1 MHVKNRI
8 NSVCFALKEFVR
20 FELTNYFKQQRIW
33 VRLNERNWLN
43 FRWQNKH
50 KLWYLTKESRGI
62 AELNMANLVEILLL
76 ANCAVNIPLALTA
89 IIGNALVLHAVWKT
103 PSLRSPSILL
113 LCGLAS
119 TDLAVGVVV
128 QPLFITRVLVK
139 IYAAHS
145 VDINFLFFIL
155 YNVVV
160 YTVCG
165 VSFATIAIIS
175 LDRLIAILKPFQY
188 ASIVTIPRLRWMFVA
203 IWLSFSLV
211 GSMQIWAE
219 SVLFLVVGM
228 VGACGLCISTL
239 SHVMIYRIVRHHQN
253 AIQVQL
259 EAVQASTVNTPNIA
273 RLKKSALNTFIF
285 YIVLILCYCPYLA
298 NIALGGGFLANC
310 LTGTIVFINSS
321 LNPILYC
328 WRIREIWV
336 VVSQNCRAL
345 VFWK

>member
-1 MHVKNRI
+1 
-8 NSVCFALKEFVR
+8 
-20 FELTNYFKQQRIW
+20 
-33 VRLNERNWLN
+33 
-43 FRWQNKH
+43 
-50 KLWYLTKESRGI
+50 
-62 AELNMANLVEILLL
+62 MANLVQILLL

-128 QPLFITRVLVK
+128 QPLFITRVLVL
-139 IYAAHS
+139 IYTHS
-145 VDINFLFFIL
+145 VEINTLFFLL

-165 VSFATIAIIS
+165 VSFAVIAIIS

-188 ASIVTIPRLRWMFVA
+188 ANIVTIPRLRWIFIA

-228 VGACGLCISTL
+228 VDACGLCIST
-239 SHVMIYRIVRHHQN
+239 I
-253 AIQVQL
+253 
-259 EAVQASTVNTPNIA
+259 
-273 RLKKSALNTFIF
+273 
-285 YIVLILCYCPYLA
+285 
-298 NIALGGGFLANC
+298 
-310 LTGTIVFINSS
+310 
-321 LNPILYC
+321 
-328 WRIREIWV
+328 
-336 VVSQNCRAL
+336 
-345 VFWK
+345 